1 MNEPSP
7 TLPSPNVNSGA
18 LRIMLRRSDNG
29 GICGLKSLMKWLLTL
44 VVVAGAGGG
53 AWWYFM
59 VQPEAATVPNTVT
72 VERGSIEQTVLASG
86 ALQANSLVAVGA
98 EVSGRI
104 DAVHVVLGQ
113 DVKAGE
119 LLVEINSL
127 DQENAVKTAQAV
139 LAGIE
144 AQKRNQQASLAK
156 AEAALSRNQQLSA
169 NSLVSQTELETAQA
183 AVDSAMAQID
193 QFDAQIAQSELS
205 IESAQLNLSR
215 TKITAPSDGT
225 IVALLVE
232 AGQTVNA
239 NQTIPTIVKIADLDT
254 MVIKAEIS
262 EADVVRVAAGQ
273 RVYFTILGEPD
284 VQIDAKLREVEPAPT
299 SISSDTASTDT
310 AIYYNGLFDVPN
322 PDHKLRISMTAQV
335 TIVLDEVENALV
347 LSSGLVTR
355 RDPQGNAMVM
365 VYDPANQQVEPRRID
380 VGLNNN
386 VVAEI
391 KSGLEEG
398 DQVVSNAASGT
409 RSAAAQQGGPGGIPG
424 LGGGAFGG
432 RR

>member
-1 MNEPSP
+1 MKR
-7 TLPSPNVNSGA
+7 V
-18 LRIMLRRSDNG
+18 
-29 GICGLKSLMKWLLTL
+29 LKWVLTL
-44 VVVAGAGGG
+44 VVLAGAGGG

-59 VQPEAATVPNTVT
+59 VQPKAATVPTTVA
-72 VERGSIEQTVLASG
+72 VARGDIEQTVLASG
-86 ALQANSLVAVGA
+86 VLQANSLVAVGA

-104 DAVHVVLGQ
+104 NAVHVALGQ
-113 DVKAGE
+113 DVKKGD
-119 LLVEINSL
+119 LLVEIDSL

-144 AQKRNQQASLAK
+144 AQKRNQQATLAK
-156 AEAALSRNQQLSA
+156 ARAALDRNQQLNA
-169 NSLVSQTELETAQA
+169 NSLVSQTDLETAQA
-183 AVDSAMAQID
+183 AVDSAAAQID
-193 QFDAQIAQSELS
+193 QLDAQIAQSELS
-205 IESAQLNLSR
+205 VESAELNLAR

-232 AGQTVNA
+232 AGQTVTA
-239 NQTIPTIVKIADLDT
+239 SQSVPTIVKIADLDT

-284 VQIDAKLREVEPAPT
+284 VQIDATLREVEPAPT
-299 SISSDTASTDT
+299 SISSDTASTDS
-310 AIYYNGLFDVPN
+310 AVYYNGLFDVPN

-335 TIVLDEVENALV
+335 TIVLDEVEDALL

-355 RDPQGNAMVM
+355 RDPEGNAMVM
-365 VYDPANQQVEPRRID
+365 VYDPRSQTTEPRRIA

-386 VVAEI
+386 VMAEI
-391 KSGLEEG
+391 KSGVEEG
-398 DQVVSNAASGT
+398 DLVVSATTGAA
-409 RSAAAQQGGPGGIPG
+409 RAAAGGQPAGGGIPG
-424 LGGGAFGG
+424 LGGAGFGG

>member
-1 MNEPSP
+1 MIA
-7 TLPSPNVNSGA
+7 GF
-18 LRIMLRRSDNG
+18 
-29 GICGLKSLMKWLLTL
+29 CGLKSFLKWLLML
-44 VVVAGAGGG
+44 VVVAGACGG

-59 VQPEAATVPNTVT
+59 VQPEAAIVPNTVP
-72 VERGSIEQTVLASG
+72 VERDSIEQTVLASG
-86 ALQANSLVAVGA
+86 VLQANSLVAVGA

-104 DAVHVVLGQ
+104 DSVHVSLGQ
-113 DVKAGE
+113 RVEKGD
-119 LLVEINSL
+119 LIVEIDSL

-156 AEAALSRNQQLSA
+156 AEAAFSRNQQLNA
-169 NSLVSQTELETAQA
+169 NSLVSQTDLETAQA
-183 AVDSAMAQID
+183 AVDSALAQID
-193 QFDAQIAQSELS
+193 QLDAQITQSELS
-205 IESAQLNLSR
+205 VESAELNLAR
-215 TKITAPSDGT
+215 TKIVAPSDGT

-299 SISSDTASTDT
+299 SIGSDTASTDT

-347 LSSGLVTR
+347 LSSALVTR
-355 RDPQGNAMVM
+355 RDPEGNAMVM
-365 VYDPANQQVEPRRID
+365 VYDPATLVQEPRRIE

-398 DQVVSNAASGT
+398 EQVVSNVAS
-409 RSAAAQQGGPGGIPG
+409 SARATGGQPSGGFGGIPG
-424 LGGGAFGG
+424 IGGGGFGG